1 VGLLQTYLHF
11 LSKDSSLTIRDV
23 ENRVLLHEKKFEI
36 ASSKKFRQ
44 VSWQSTPLTADWVL
58 QSWPAIVRSSLKVLL
73 LMMSTLHVS
82 DLQAIF
88 VVFIL
93 NHFIPCFYF

>member
-1 VGLLQTYLHF
+1 
-11 LSKDSSLTIRDV
+11 
-23 ENRVLLHEKKFEI
+23 
-36 ASSKKFRQ
+36 
-44 VSWQSTPLTADWVL
+44 VSCPPLTADWVL

-82 DLQAIF
+82 DLQQIF

-93 NHFIPCFYF
+93 NNFFAGFYLKIVCGILEMATIYSLSEF